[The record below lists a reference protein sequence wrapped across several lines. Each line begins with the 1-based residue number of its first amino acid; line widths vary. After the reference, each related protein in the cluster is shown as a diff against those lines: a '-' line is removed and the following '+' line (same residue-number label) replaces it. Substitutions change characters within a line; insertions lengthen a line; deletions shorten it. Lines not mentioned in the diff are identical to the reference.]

1 MPPEFEQLIASN
13 HPRIRRIAQRYA
25 PSSGIDDLYQ
35 EILIQLWRSFKN
47 FRGDSKVETWVYS
60 VALNTAMT
68 HARTFIKRK
77 AHETE
82 MDVIAS
88 DKEIVPADRCQADLL
103 THFLNSLSEIDASVL
118 MMYLDVLSAIEIAEV
133 LGCSVNAV
141 NIRINRLKQKFSD
154 AYVD

>member
-47 FRGDSKVETWVYS
+47 FRGDSKVETWVYR

-68 HARTFIKRK
+68 HARTVIKRK
-77 AHETE
+77 AHEAE
-82 MDVIAS
+82 MDVITS
-88 DKEIVPADRCQADLL
+88 NEEMVPADRCQADLL

-118 MMYLDVLSAIEIAEV
+118 MMYLDGLSATDIAEV
-133 LGCSVNAV
+133 LGSSVNAV

>member
-1 MPPEFEQLIASN
+1 MPPEFEHLIASN

-25 PSSGIDDLYQ
+25 PYSGVDDLYQ

-47 FRGDSKVETWVYS
+47 FRGDSKVETWVYR

-68 HARTFIKRK
+68 HARTVIKRK
-77 AHETE
+77 VQESE
-82 MDVIAS
+82 MDVITS
-88 DKEIVPADRCQADLL
+88 NEEMVPADRCQADLL

-118 MMYLDVLSAIEIAEV
+118 MMYLDGLSATDIAEV
-133 LGCSVNAV
+133 LGSSVNAV